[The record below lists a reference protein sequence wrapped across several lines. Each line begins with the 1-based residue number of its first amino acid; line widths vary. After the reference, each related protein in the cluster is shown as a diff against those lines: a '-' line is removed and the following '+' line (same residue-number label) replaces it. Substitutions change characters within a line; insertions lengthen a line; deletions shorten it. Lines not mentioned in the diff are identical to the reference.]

1 MAVAETTAQQQFAL
15 LRERFRVG
23 LANRAAEISA
33 AQAAA
38 AMPEL
43 ASALHRLAGAA
54 APYGFAEIG
63 VIARR
68 AEALVLRWAPVLNVA
83 AAASQDT
90 QVAGAE
96 LAAALA
102 ELLQAIDDA

>member
-1 MAVAETTAQQQFAL
+1 MAVAEPSAQQQFAL

-33 AQAAA
+33 AQAAW

-43 ASALHRLAGAA
+43 VAALHRLAGAA
-54 APYGFAEIG
+54 APYGYAEIG

-68 AEALVLRWAPVLNVA
+68 AEALALRLAPA
-83 AAASQDT
+83 AQAGLGSSNDASA
-90 QVAGAE
+90 AGAE
-96 LAAALA
+96 LAATLA
-102 ELLQAIDDA
+102 ELLQAIAEA

>member
-1 MAVAETTAQQQFAL
+1 MAVAETAAQQQFAL
-15 LRERFRVG
+15 LRERFRLG

-68 AEALVLRWAPVLNVA
+68 AEALALRSAPVSNA

-96 LAAALA
+96 LAVALA
-102 ELLQAIDDA
+102 ELLQALSAA

>member
-1 MAVAETTAQQQFAL
+1 MTPSAQNQFAQ

-23 LANRAAEISA
+23 LANRAAEIVA
-33 AQAAA
+33 AQAAW

-43 ASALHRLAGAA
+43 AAALHRLAGAA

-68 AEALVLRWAPVLNVA
+68 AEALALRLAPD
-83 AAASQDT
+83 SK
-90 QVAGAE
+90 AGALSSTDVGE
-96 LAAALA
+96 AGADLSAALA
-102 ELLQAIDDA
+102 ELLHAIDEA